1 MANDLQTSSEP
12 SVTGLLTGIVNDA
25 QRLINQQLTLF
36 EHELKKDVRE
46 AKEGLPSLGVGLG
59 VLLAAGVLLGF
70 TLANLLMLIPGL
82 NTPDRA
88 WICYAIVTA
97 VFGVVGGVLLFT
109 AVKKFGQLP
118 MSESAVEATKE
129 NVEWVTHPTKPK

>member
-36 EHELKKDVRE
+36 KHEMKKDVRD
-46 AKEGLPSLGVGLG
+46 AKEGLPALGVGLG
-59 VLLAAGVLLGF
+59 VLMVAGLLLGF
-70 TLANLLMLIPGL
+70 TLVYLLALIPGL
-82 NTPDRA
+82 PLWA
-88 WICYAIVTA
+88 CYAIVTA

-109 AVKKFGQLP
+109 AVKKFEQLP

-129 NVEWVTHPTKPK
+129 NVEWLTHPTQPK